1 MEFVR
6 PTATYPLEG
15 AMSVQPGVVYIVD
28 DEPGIREALR
38 NYLESCGLRVKS
50 FESAFEYLSYKRT
63 EECACLLLDLQLP
76 DINGLQLQD
85 RVSDKSS
92 PPIIFMTGRGDIPS
106 TVKAMKAGAVEFF
119 TKPIDPST
127 LLAAIHAAHLKD
139 KALRKQESH
148 LALLRRRLATLSPR
162 ELEVLPLVIG
172 GYLNKQAAAT
182 LGIKEVTLQI
192 HRSQIMRKM
201 AAGSLADLVRMAR
214 ELGIEESRR

>member
-1 MEFVR
+1 
-6 PTATYPLEG
+6 
-15 AMSVQPGVVYIVD
+15 MSIQPGVVYIVD
-28 DEPGIREALR
+28 DEPNVREALG
-38 NYLESCGLRVKS
+38 NYLESCGLRVKC
-50 FESAFEYLSYKRT
+50 FHSAFEYLNYTRT
-63 EECACLLLDLQLP
+63 EEYACLLLDLQLP

-85 RVSDKSS
+85 RVPDKSS
-92 PPIIFMTGRGDIPS
+92 PPIIFMTGRGDIPTS
-106 TVKAMKAGAVEFF
+106 VKAMKAGAVEFF
-119 TKPIDPST
+119 TKPIEPST
-127 LLAAIHAAHLKD
+127 LLAAIHSAHTID
-139 KALRKQESH
+139 KTLREQQLH

-162 ELEVLPLVIG
+162 ELEVLPLVVG